1 MKPGYVVLSALAAA
15 LMLASVAAGGADV
28 ARQRVAI
35 TTQATR
41 TTSVSRAL
49 LTPLQTGT
57 IKPDTGT
64 LIGDSSTTR
73 ELVVRGGQSVEIYS
87 GVSTFQGKRG
97 SILMRFRQEYV
108 EAGNGYHPATGTW
121 KVVRGTGAY
130 KGVTGGGRL
139 GHVWLEWN
147 DHWSSRLEGFLIAP

>member
-1 MKPGYVVLSALAAA
+1 MKPRSVVLAALATA
-15 LMLASVAAGGADV
+15 LTLASVAAGGANV

-35 TTQATR
+35 TTQAAR
-41 TTSVSRAL
+41 TTSVSQAL
-49 LTPLQTGT
+49 LTPLQVGT
-57 IKPDTGT
+57 IKLDSGT

-73 ELVVRGGQSVEIYS
+73 EVVVRGGQSVEIYA

-97 SILMRFRQEYV
+97 RIVMRFRQEYV

-121 KVVRGTGAY
+121 KVVRGTGVY
-130 KGVTGGGRL
+130 KGITGGGRL

-147 DHWSSRLEGFLIAP
+147 DHWSSRLEGFLTAP